1 MAQARG
7 GRQWPGAAGRLCRGW
22 LPIYSLN
29 AFFMSGVELG
39 RRMGFLFSPFGRVSL
54 GQVWF
59 WFLLPVFIANV
70 VAAVVD
76 IVAFE
81 TAPEETGPVTALLG
95 FALAWPSIAVS
106 VKRYHDHGMTGWWV
120 LIGAIALGIATAS
133 GLAAAALWADPGA
146 APPLL
151 MVMTFAISAA
161 LALWV
166 LARCYLLPGEPRANE
181 HGPPPGDRR
190 EIAYALTPDL
200 DRLTARETPYDETPA
215 LDEGR
220 RRNPPMQPGGKSAF
234 GRRGARA

>member
-1 MAQARG
+1 MARRG
-7 GRQWPGAAGRLCRGW
+7 GAL
-22 LPIYSLN
+22 LPIMVSG
-29 AFFMSGVELG
+29 FFTESVFHDAVGMG

-54 GQVWF
+54 GQFWF

-70 VAAVVD
+70 FAAVID

-81 TAPEETGPVTALLG
+81 IAPEETGPVAALLG

-120 LIGAIALGIATAS
+120 LIGAITLGIATAS
-133 GLAAAALWADPGA
+133 GLATVALWADPGA

-151 MVMTFAISAA
+151 MVLTFAISAV

-166 LARCYLLPGEPRANE
+166 LARCYLLPGDPRSNE

-190 EIAYALTPDL
+190 ETAYALTPDL
-200 DRLTARETPYDETPA
+200 DRLAAREMPYDDAPA

-220 RRNPPMQPGGKSAF
+220 RRNPPMQAGGKPAF

>member
-1 MAQARG
+1 MPDVG
-7 GRQWPGAAGRLCRGW
+7 
-22 LPIYSLN
+22 
-29 AFFMSGVELG
+29 MG

-54 GQVWF
+54 GQFWF
-59 WFLLPVFIANV
+59 WYLLPVFIANV
-70 VAAVVD
+70 FAAVID
-76 IVAFE
+76 IVAFA

-133 GLAAAALWADPGA
+133 GLATAALWADPYA

-166 LARCYLLPGEPRANE
+166 LARCYLLPGEPRSNE
-181 HGPPPGDRR
+181 HGPPPGGERSPS
-190 EIAYALTPDL
+190 YALTPDL
-200 DRLTARETPYDETPA
+200 DRLAAQDMLYDDGPEPG
-215 LDEGR
+215 EGR
-220 RRNPPMQPGGKSAF
+220 RRNPPMQASGRAAF